1 MTKLSNIQPVSTH
14 TPTGFD
20 PQFATAKPTE
30 PVSADYAVKHAPSKG
45 AAREMNYQE
54 CAQYS
59 NEAVAAKKKKVDE
72 EVDAVDIRYPH
83 LEHAIETEADP
94 PISRAEIRNV
104 FLNRESP
111 PYTKCSIS
119 LSENEFQT
127 HTPSHL
133 LYSFL
138 DSLNRSSRSPR

>member
-59 NEAVAAKKKKVDE
+59 NEAVAVY
-72 EVDAVDIRYPH
+72 IRKRVTT
-83 LEHAIETEADP
+83 LNESIE
-94 PISRAEIRNV
+94 SVRAEGNSLLEWEALMMVMHELERVLVNIPNYIDPVRGNAGTK
-104 FLNRESP
+104 NR
-111 PYTKCSIS
+111 
-119 LSENEFQT
+119 
-127 HTPSHL
+127 
-133 LYSFL
+133 
-138 DSLNRSSRSPR
+138 

>member
-30 PVSADYAVKHAPSKG
+30 PVSADYAVKHAPDRG

-59 NEAVAAKKKKVDE
+59 NEAVAVY
-72 EVDAVDIRYPH
+72 IRKRVTT
-83 LEHAIETEADP
+83 LNESIE
-94 PISRAEIRNV
+94 SVRAEGNSLLEWEALMMVMHELERVLVNIPNYIDPVRGNAGTK
-104 FLNRESP
+104 NR
-111 PYTKCSIS
+111 
-119 LSENEFQT
+119 
-127 HTPSHL
+127 
-133 LYSFL
+133 
-138 DSLNRSSRSPR
+138 

>member
-30 PVSADYAVKHAPSKG
+30 PVSADYAVKHAPNKG

-59 NEAVAAKKKKVDE
+59 NEAVAVY
-72 EVDAVDIRYPH
+72 IRKRVTT
-83 LEHAIETEADP
+83 LNESIE
-94 PISRAEIRNV
+94 SVRAEGNSLLEWEALMMVMHELECVLVNIPNYIDPVRGNAGV
-104 FLNRESP
+104 KNR
-111 PYTKCSIS
+111 
-119 LSENEFQT
+119 
-127 HTPSHL
+127 
-133 LYSFL
+133 
-138 DSLNRSSRSPR
+138 

>member
-30 PVSADYAVKHAPSKG
+30 PVSADYAVKHAPDRG

-59 NEAVAAKKKKVDE
+59 NEAVAVY
-72 EVDAVDIRYPH
+72 IRKRVTT
-83 LEHAIETEADP
+83 LNESIE
-94 PISRAEIRNV
+94 SVRAEGNSLLEWEALMMVMHELERVLVNIPNYIDPVRGNAGV
-104 FLNRESP
+104 KNR
-111 PYTKCSIS
+111 
-119 LSENEFQT
+119 
-127 HTPSHL
+127 
-133 LYSFL
+133 
-138 DSLNRSSRSPR
+138 

>member
-30 PVSADYAVKHAPSKG
+30 PVSADYAVKHAPTKG

-59 NEAVAAKKKKVDE
+59 NEAVAVY
-72 EVDAVDIRYPH
+72 IRKRVTT
-83 LEHAIETEADP
+83 LNESIE
-94 PISRAEIRNV
+94 SVRAEGNSLLEWEALMMVMHELERVLVNIPNYIDPVRGNAGV
-104 FLNRESP
+104 KNR
-111 PYTKCSIS
+111 
-119 LSENEFQT
+119 
-127 HTPSHL
+127 
-133 LYSFL
+133 
-138 DSLNRSSRSPR
+138 

>member
-30 PVSADYAVKHAPSKG
+30 PVSADYAVKHAPNKG

-59 NEAVAAKKKKVDE
+59 NEAVAVY
-72 EVDAVDIRYPH
+72 IRKRVTT
-83 LEHAIETEADP
+83 LNESIE
-94 PISRAEIRNV
+94 SVRAEGNSLLEWEALMMVMHELERVLVNIPNYIDPVRGNAGV
-104 FLNRESP
+104 KNR
-111 PYTKCSIS
+111 
-119 LSENEFQT
+119 
-127 HTPSHL
+127 
-133 LYSFL
+133 
-138 DSLNRSSRSPR
+138 

>member
-30 PVSADYAVKHAPSKG
+30 PVSADYAVKHAPTKG

-59 NEAVAAKKKKVDE
+59 NEAVAVY
-72 EVDAVDIRYPH
+72 IRKRVTT
-83 LEHAIETEADP
+83 LNESIE
-94 PISRAEIRNV
+94 SVRAEGNSLLEWEALMMVMHELERVLVNIPNYIDPVRGNAGTK
-104 FLNRESP
+104 NR
-111 PYTKCSIS
+111 
-119 LSENEFQT
+119 
-127 HTPSHL
+127 
-133 LYSFL
+133 
-138 DSLNRSSRSPR
+138 

>member
-30 PVSADYAVKHAPSKG
+30 PVSADYAVKHAPNKG

-59 NEAVAAKKKKVDE
+59 NEAVAVY
-72 EVDAVDIRYPH
+72 IRKRVTT
-83 LEHAIETEADP
+83 LNESIE
-94 PISRAEIRNV
+94 SVRAEGNSLLEWEALMMVMHELERVLVNIPNYIDPVRGNAGTK
-104 FLNRESP
+104 NR
-111 PYTKCSIS
+111 
-119 LSENEFQT
+119 
-127 HTPSHL
+127 
-133 LYSFL
+133 
-138 DSLNRSSRSPR
+138 